1 MKSYGG
7 YRMNINQRV
16 RIIIPLILILGGAT
30 IFLIAALSNLQVIA
44 STEGSSTFISDAV
57 SMNLWIDGISG
68 ETIHDDR
75 AGSSDVLAYS
85 HSVTTGYNPDP
96 VRSSS
101 EKHHTPLRITKMV
114 DKATP
119 KLYEAC
125 SKGTVIASA
134 TLRFYYEPDKLNFLT
149 IELQNAVIISVQD
162 YGMVE
167 GRPTETV
174 SFVYDSIKWTYT
186 EFGSDGKPL
195 GNVEYNDTWQ
205 ENPP

>member
-1 MKSYGG
+1 MKV
-7 YRMNINQRV
+7 NKWI

-30 IFLIAALSNLQVIA
+30 IFLVAALSNQHVIA
-44 STEGSSTFISDAV
+44 STEGSTAFISDVV

-68 ETIHDDR
+68 ETIHDER
-75 AGSSDVLAYS
+75 TESSDVLAYS

-101 EKHHTPLRITKMV
+101 EKHHTPLRVTKMV

-125 SKGTVIASA
+125 SKGTTIASA
-134 TLRFYYEPDKLNFLT
+134 TLRFYYEPDGLNFLT
-149 IELQNAVIISVQD
+149 IELQNAVIISVHD
-162 YGMVE
+162 YGIVE

-186 EFGSDGKPL
+186 EFDKDGKSQ

-205 ENPP
+205 ETPP